1 MNWYSTILCFA
12 FMNAVRP
19 DVLLRRQSDI
29 LQHAIA
35 FERAVPT
42 AHTFTTTFLP
52 AYFSYYVMAV
62 LVQLPHTRL
71 YRAALLP
78 VVLWTTFRANMS
90 LDFSWNLAGYA
101 YMNQGL
107 AVGAN
112 VSLEMHRLIIYN
124 LAWHV
129 YNRNAEHSMGVRKAT
144 FH

>member
-12 FMNAVRP
+12 FMKAVKL
-19 DVLLRRQSDI
+19 DVLLHRRSDI
-29 LQHAIA
+29 LQHAVV
-35 FERAVPT
+35 FERAVVTP
-42 AHTFTTTFLP
+42 HTFATTFLP
-52 AYFSYYVMAV
+52 AYFSYYAMAV

-90 LDFSWNLAGYA
+90 LDFSWNPV

-107 AVGAN
+107 AVGAD
-112 VSLEMHRLIIYN
+112 VSLGMHTLIICN

-129 YNRNAEHSMGVRKAT
+129 YNLNAEHSMGARKAA